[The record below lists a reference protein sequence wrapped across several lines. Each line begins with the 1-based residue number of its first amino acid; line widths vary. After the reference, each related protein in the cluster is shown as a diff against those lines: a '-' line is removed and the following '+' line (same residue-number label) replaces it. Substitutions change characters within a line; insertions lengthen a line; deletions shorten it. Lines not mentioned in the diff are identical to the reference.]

1 MRKDNY
7 SHIIGYIAIVISW
20 VLPFVNTFASSENGN
35 KYYFNHYTSTNSGL
49 LYNSVNEIIQDKKGF
64 IWFGTSSGLSRFD
77 GTRFRN
83 YSKEDLG
90 LKSAYIIALCTDD
103 EGNVWVGTDQGVAVY
118 NARKDSFKPFRK
130 KSNIGTVIDNKTNVI
145 CKGPDGAIWMSVN
158 NQGLF
163 LYEPTSG
170 ELTNFFVEN
179 TQQVLP
185 VNIRTVHVDSNN
197 GLWISLYYNTLFY
210 VKKELLI
217 ESPLRY
223 DWESELFFH
232 NDDVVAVES
241 KFGDCNIM
249 YVASVA
255 KGLCEVN
262 VENKTVRVL
271 VPSSLGFTPESLF
284 LDGDR
289 SIWMATTNGVYIYDF
304 LTKSVQ
310 KLSQKEH
317 DRFSISDNHVFA
329 IYRDSSNGLW
339 IGTNIG
345 GVSYSGGF
353 QRNFEKYYSI
363 DDLSL
368 GDCLVRG
375 FAEDKSGR
383 IWVTT
388 EKEGLLLYDTRER
401 TLERYS
407 NEQIP
412 RTLFAA
418 CYADDMLWLGSLKG
432 LYKLDT
438 HTGAVRVYETLQHS
452 TKMLDSRIYAIFQ
465 TTSGDILVGT
475 MLGLFRY
482 DKAADAFDPIKGF
495 EGFFIT
501 GIDEDSEGILWVST
515 YANGLISYDLH
526 QKKMLGFYANDPD
539 NPNSMSSNKLFS
551 VLVGSK
557 ENIWATSFG
566 GGFYSLHRT
575 TKHLEIYNVAHNDF
589 LSTDI
594 YFNVIEDDNGKIWV
608 TSDKGLLSLN
618 LSTSEIRKFSVY
630 DGLLNNEF
638 KNCGIKTADGDLYF
652 GSNSGFI
659 RFNPNR
665 FIVNTQTPN
674 LVITDLIIGDDIVTT
689 STKNSPLSDWNIDES
704 KEITLSPKQN
714 SFGFNFAIL
723 NSSSPGSYT
732 ILCRLEGYD
741 ADWRH
746 VAAKNDVFYHNV
758 PAGKY
763 VLKVKSSNGYEME
776 NVHRPDLIITV
787 KEEFYKSAAAFIL
800 YMLFLLLLS
809 VGIFAIVYRRALLK
823 EKRKREEYEQQ
834 KKAELYEEKLSFFS
848 HIVHEIKSPLTV
860 IRTPLHNIISS
871 ENLTI
876 TNQEDLAIIR
886 NSTEYLDGLVKQLL
900 DFVRVEK
907 YRYTLDCKLID
918 IIECLGFLSF
928 NFGEIAKAKNIKLT
942 FTCNPESIYIN
953 ADEAA
958 IYKIINNLL
967 DNAVKYA
974 ESYIKISAV
983 AQDES
988 VVITINNDGPIITTE
1003 QRAEIFK
1010 PFVQYSKDKQL
1021 HSQSFGIG
1029 LALSKN
1035 LVEMHSGSLILS
1047 DDISTTFILTLPK
1060 VVLEKEPVQEDNE
1073 DTITDTP
1080 LTDILLPL
1088 LLLVEDN
1095 TDLSEYLKRKLS
1107 PYYRILI
1114 SHTGEK
1120 AYSLLQDHE
1129 VDIIIADIALPGM
1142 NGVELCRT
1150 IASNFDLSHI
1160 PVIVTSSISATETKI
1175 ASMKAGASIYIEKP
1189 FSLEYLQTCIKSILE
1204 KRAKLKEAYQDPSSK
1219 INPHQFNLRTVDEE
1233 FLKKL
1238 DEIIL
1243 ENIEDSSFS
1252 SKQIEEALF
1261 LSRSTLI
1268 RKVKSLLDTTPN
1280 DYLRFKRLSV
1290 AAELLTQGNHRIS
1303 TVCYAVGFNS
1313 PSYFAK
1319 CFKDQFGM
1327 LPTEYQIKK

>member
-1 MRKDNY
+1 MCNY
-7 SHIIGYIAIVISW
+7 FHILGCTAIVILGGLFST
-20 VLPFVNTFASSENGN
+20 NTFASSEN
-35 KYYFNHYTSTNSGL
+35 KYYFNHYTSNNSGL

-83 YSKEDLG
+83 YLKEDLG
-90 LKSAYIIALCTDD
+90 LKSAYIIALCVDD
-103 EGNVWVGTDQGVAVY
+103 NDNVWVGTDQGVTVY
-118 NARKDSFKPFRK
+118 NARKDSFEPFYK
-130 KSNIGTVIDNKTNVI
+130 KSNIGTVINNKTNVI

-163 LYEPTSG
+163 LYEPTSD
-170 ELTNFFVEN
+170 ELTNFFVKDV
-179 TQQVLP
+179 QQALP
-185 VNIRTVHVDSNN
+185 VNIRTLHVDSNN

-210 VKKELLI
+210 VNKEQLK

-223 DWESELFFH
+223 DWESEFSFH

-241 KFGDCNIM
+241 KSGDCNIV

-255 KGLCEVN
+255 KGLCELN
-262 VENKTVRVL
+262 VVDKTVHVL
-271 VPSSLGFTPESLF
+271 IPSSLGFIPESLF
-284 LDGDR
+284 IDGDK

-310 KLSQKEH
+310 KLSQKEY
-317 DRFSISDNHVFA
+317 DRFSISDNHAFA
-329 IYRDSSNGLW
+329 IYRDLSDGLW

-363 DDLSL
+363 DDVSL

-375 FAEDKSGR
+375 FADDGSGR
-383 IWVTT
+383 IWITT
-388 EKEGLLLYDTRER
+388 EKEGLLLYDTQAR
-401 TLERYS
+401 TLKRYS
-407 NEQIP
+407 NSRLP
-412 RTLFAA
+412 NTLFAA
-418 CYADDMLWLGSLKG
+418 CYADEMLWLGSFKG
-432 LYKLDT
+432 LYKLDI
-438 HTGAVRVYETLQHS
+438 HTGTVRVYETLGHS
-452 TKMLDSRIYAIFQ
+452 AQMLDSRVYAIFQ
-465 TTSGDILVGT
+465 TIGGDILVGT

-482 DKAADAFDPIKGF
+482 DKVADAFDPIEGF

-501 GIDEDSEGILWVST
+501 GIDEDSGGTLWVST

-526 QKKMLGFYANDPD
+526 QERVLDFYANDPND
-539 NPNSMSSNKLFS
+539 SSSMPSNKLFS
-551 VLVGSK
+551 VFVDSK
-557 ENIWATSFG
+557 ENIWTTSFG
-566 GGFYSLHRT
+566 GGFYSLNKT
-575 TKHLEIYNVAHNDF
+575 TKHLDIYNMGHHNF

-594 YFNVIEDDNGKIWV
+594 YFEVIEDDNGKIWV

-618 LSTSEIRKFSVY
+618 PSTSEIRKFSLY

-665 FIVNTQTPN
+665 FIVNPQAPN
-674 LVITDLIIGDDIVTT
+674 LVITDLKIGDDIVTT
-689 STKNSPLSDWNIDES
+689 STRNSPLSDCNIDES
-704 KEITLSPKQN
+704 SEIILSPKQN
-714 SFGFNFAIL
+714 SFGFSFAIL

-732 ILCRLEGYD
+732 ILCKLESYD
-741 ADWRH
+741 EEWRQ
-746 VAAKNDVFYHNV
+746 VTAENDVFYHNV

-776 NVHRPDLIITV
+776 NMLRPDLTITV
-787 KEEFYKSAAAFIL
+787 EEEFYKSTTAFIL

-809 VGIFAIVYRRALLK
+809 AGVFAVLYRKAILK
-823 EKRKREEYEQQ
+823 EKRGREEYEQQ

-860 IRTPLHNIISS
+860 IRTPLDNVMMS
-871 ENLTI
+871 ENLTVS
-876 TNQEDLAIIR
+876 NQEDLVIIR
-886 NSTEYLDGLVKQLL
+886 NSTQYLDSLVKQLL

-907 YRYTLDCKLID
+907 YRYVLDCKIID
-918 IIECLGFLSF
+918 IGECLSFLSF
-928 NFGEIAKAKNIKLT
+928 NFGELAKAKNIKLT
-942 FTCNPESIYIN
+942 LTCDPEPIYIN

-967 DNAVKYA
+967 DNAIKYA
-974 ESYIKISAV
+974 ESYIKISTV
-983 AQDES
+983 SQDES
-988 VVITINNDGPIITTE
+988 VVVTISNDGPIITAS
-1003 QRAEIFK
+1003 QRTEIFK
-1010 PFVQYSKDKQL
+1010 PFVQYNKDKQL
-1021 HSQSFGIG
+1021 NSQSFGIG

-1035 LVEMHSGSLILS
+1035 LAEMHSGSLILA
-1047 DDISTTFILTLPK
+1047 DDLLTTFILTFPK
-1060 VVLEKEPVQEDNE
+1060 VTLEQEPVQEDNSN
-1073 DTITDTP
+1073 TV
-1080 LTDILLPL
+1080 TDISLTGISLPL

-1107 PYYRILI
+1107 SDYRILL
-1114 SHTGEK
+1114 SHTAEK

-1142 NGVELCRT
+1142 SGVELCRT

-1160 PVIVTSSISATETKI
+1160 PVIITSSISSTETKI

-1189 FSLEYLQTCIKSILE
+1189 FSLEYLQTCIKNILE
-1204 KRAKLKEAYQDPSSK
+1204 KRIKLKEAYQDPSLK
-1219 INPHQFNLRTVDEE
+1219 INPHQFNLRSVDEE

-1238 DEIIL
+1238 NEVIM
-1243 ENIEDSSFS
+1243 ENIEDASFS

-1268 RKVKSLLDTTPN
+1268 RKVKALLDTTPN
-1280 DYLRFKRLSV
+1280 DYLRFKRLSL